1 MRCDARDPAPGLH
14 KVALASTPRG
24 AAESVDG
31 GNSRPRWLATRHGA
45 DVGVVNTR
53 PIPAANRTARPTR
66 QLSQAVRGPAAST
79 VPVSDTRCV
88 GLFDVLR
95 VVATTAIVA
104 SALVFGIGL
113 LGSRLVDLDAG
124 RATSRVE
131 SVVAQTMDLI
141 AASTFEEIERLHGTA
156 LPATACGGAPTW
168 RIEFAVSSQSTGC
181 RVDATVVNTET
192 RAALRQFVAWRGRS

>member
-1 MRCDARDPAPGLH
+1 
-14 KVALASTPRG
+14 
-24 AAESVDG
+24 
-31 GNSRPRWLATRHGA
+31 
-45 DVGVVNTR
+45 VNTR
-53 PIPAANRTARPTR
+53 PIPTANRTARPTR

-141 AASTFEEIERLHGTA
+141 AASTFEEIERLHGTT